1 MRKQRFYHR
10 SKDKSNGVDFDTPFR
25 QGYSA
30 ERNRRNGA
38 ATQPKGLFLFQTST
52 VPLDFIPSTR
62 FRYVPILGTTQPDS
76 SGQALDWWN
85 R

>member
-1 MRKQRFYHR
+1 MGKQRFYHR
-10 SKDKSNGVDFDTPFR
+10 SKDKSNGVDFDTP
-25 QGYSA
+25 S
-30 ERNRRNGA
+30 

-62 FRYVPILGTTQPDS
+62 FRYVPILGTTQPDG
-76 SGQALDWWN
+76 SGQALDRWN